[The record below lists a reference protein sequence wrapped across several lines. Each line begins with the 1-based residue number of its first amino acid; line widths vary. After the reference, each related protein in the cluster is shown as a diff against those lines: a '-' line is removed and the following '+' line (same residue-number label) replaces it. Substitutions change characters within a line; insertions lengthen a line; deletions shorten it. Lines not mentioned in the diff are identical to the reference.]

1 MTSNLLVHGTERAM
15 QTVAGDARAGA
26 GWEGELVVELL
37 QVSPLPQICEKYE
50 PFAAKQPKLTKSVNP
65 LP

>member
-26 GWEGELVVELL
+26 VQEGELVVELL
-37 QVSPLPQICEKYE
+37 QVSPLSQICEKYE
-50 PFAAKQPKLTKSVNP
+50 PFAAK
-65 LP
+65 